1 MTGFE
6 HMQSLASLTS
16 SQMSCQ
22 SDTLIFYPIQILTGF
37 EIVQSL
43 ASLTSSQMSCQSVYF
58 CKRCMNKLNGQL
70 SC

>member
-6 HMQSLASLTS
+6 HMQSLALLTC

-22 SDTLIFYPIQILTGF
+22 SDTLIFYLIQILTGF

-43 ASLTSSQMSCQSVYF
+43 ALLTCSQMSCQSDHF
-58 CKRCMNKLNGQL
+58 HLH
-70 SC
+70 